1 MIDGSTQ
8 DFSANCNNDVDVDIG
23 DEIKML
29 IDCYEII
36 FTYNM

>member
-23 DEIKML
+23 DEIKNVDRL
-29 IDCYEII
+29 L
-36 FTYNM
+36 